1 MRSAV
6 LRKLFRGIVAA
17 VVPGASFVGCS
28 VVECSGQEG
37 QSTHFRVV
45 DDYGHIIYDS
55 LSPPVIPDGGT
66 GSVASDAGTD
76 AGADGGTPNCES
88 SCGIFGCGGEY
99 VRDCTVLAHISNQ
112 WVVRCDYDIHP
123 VCMPKGTVCGRRP
136 AGWTQ
141 ARVEHRPSRGAL
153 AALLSQQAA
162 LEAAS
167 VPAFHA
173 LARELEAHGAPRAL
187 CLAAKRAAADEVRHA
202 RRMGDLARQ
211 RGGSVNPPRVRGRR
225 VRSLARIAGD
235 NRVEGGGRGTFGA
248 MVAMWEGRAAK
259 GHAARG
265 AAQRAPGR
273 GG

>member
-6 LRKLFRGIVAA
+6 LRKLLRGIVAS
-17 VVPGASFVGCS
+17 VVPAASCVGCS
-28 VVECSGQEG
+28 DVECSGQEG

-55 LSPPVIPDGGT
+55 LSPPVMPDGGT
-66 GSVASDAGTD
+66 GSASSD
-76 AGADGGTPNCES
+76 AGADGGTPNCET
-88 SCGIFGCGGEY
+88 SCGILECSGEH

-141 ARVEHRPSRGAL
+141 ARVEHQSSRGAL

-211 RGGSVNPPRVRGRR
+211 RGGSVNPPRVRRR
-225 VRSLARIAGD
+225 RARSLAP
-235 NRVEGGGRGTFGA
+235 
-248 MVAMWEGRAAK
+248 VARSKAGRAGGSATL
-259 GHAARG
+259 GALGALWRAR
-265 AAQRAPGR
+265 RAEAR
-273 GG
+273 